1 MANTNSNGASLK
13 NILKVPEIQKRLL
26 FTFLILVVVRFGA
39 QIPIP
44 GGMSL
49 LHGLATSQMEQWIFL
64 I

>member
-44 GGMSL
+44 
-49 LHGLATSQMEQWIFL
+49 A
-64 I
+64 

>member
-13 NILKVPEIQKRLL
+13 NILKVPDIQKRLL

-44 GGMSL
+44 GVSRDVFVCQPVKWSNGS
-49 LHGLATSQMEQWIFL
+49 F
-64 I
+64 